1 MANNIKSREYR
12 NTDRMR
18 DIIADNTLLLSALS
32 RFDIALGFGDATIR
46 EVCNRTGVDTETFLA
61 VANLISNK
69 NYSPNHIDINS
80 IIRYL
85 KNAHTYFL
93 DFLLPSI
100 RRRLI
105 DALSNAENND
115 IPLLILK
122 FFDDYQEEVY
132 KHMNYENEHVFTYV
146 EKLLEGIQTDDYSI
160 SSFLAN
166 HRPIAYKLHEL
177 KEIIICHYVGDGN
190 RVNIINSVLSDIIMC
205 ERDLMSHC
213 EVEDKIFVPAVMEL
227 EENIA
232 NGIKASSARP
242 IEKHDEALNDL
253 TEREREIIACVA
265 RGLSNKEIADRL
277 FLSVHTVATHRRN
290 VCAKLQIHS
299 TSGLTIFAILH
310 KLIDLSEIKL

>member
-1 MANNIKSREYR
+1 MADNIRSREYR
-12 NTDRMR
+12 STDRMR

-32 RFDIALGFGDATIR
+32 RFDISLGFGNASIR
-46 EVCNRTGVDTETFLA
+46 EVCKHAGIDTDTFLS
-61 VANLISNK
+61 VANLMSGRNFTSK
-69 NYSPNHIDINS
+69 NIDINS

-100 RRRLI
+100 RRKLI
-105 DALSNAENND
+105 DALSISENND

-122 FFDDYQEEVY
+122 FFDEYQNEVFR
-132 KHMNYENEHVFTYV
+132 HMNYENEHVFTYV
-146 EKLLEGIQTDDYSI
+146 EKLLDGVQTENYTI
-160 SSFLAN
+160 SDFLAN

-177 KEIIICHYVGDGN
+177 KEIIICHYAGDGS
-190 RVNIINSVLSDIIMC
+190 RVNTINSVLFDIIMC

-213 EVEDKIFVPAVMEL
+213 EVEDRIFVPAVLEL
-227 EENIA
+227 ENNTA
-232 NGIKASSARP
+232 NGIVSSVTLHEDQR
-242 IEKHDEALNDL
+242 DEALNDL

-265 RGLSNKEIADRL
+265 RGLSNKEIAGML

-290 VCAKLQIHS
+290 VCSKLQIHS

-310 KLIDLSEIKL
+310 KLIDLSEVKL